1 MLQGIHR
8 QLRITNP
15 PLQRQRGM
23 CVPRAIGFNFF
34 TPAAGVAK
42 QHPGMATN
50 PAPKKAV
57 PIKVTAAIR
66 LAGAEVIEGA
76 PEICP
81 EELAERISRAMASVR
96 AWK

>member
-1 MLQGIHR
+1 
-8 QLRITNP
+8 
-15 PLQRQRGM
+15 
-23 CVPRAIGFNFF
+23 
-34 TPAAGVAK
+34 
-42 QHPGMATN
+42 MATN

-57 PIKVTAAIR
+57 PIKVTAAIK
-66 LAGAEVIEGA
+66 LASAEGIEGA